1 MKFGA
6 PDRDSGARSW
16 RRPKTE
22 ARYSPAVCLGA
33 HKDVVTDRP
42 HKDLISTSH
51 VERSNASF
59 RMYMR
64 RYTRLTNAH
73 SKTFENHCHMVALHT
88 VWYNFARINGAM
100 KVSPAMAANLTQ
112 RLWSM
117 SDIVALIDKAAPAT
131 TKRGP

>member
-1 MKFGA
+1 
-6 PDRDSGARSW
+6 
-16 RRPKTE
+16 
-22 ARYSPAVCLGA
+22 
-33 HKDVVTDRP
+33 
-42 HKDLISTSH
+42 
-51 VERSNASF
+51 
-59 RMYMR
+59 MR

-73 SKTFENHCHMVALHT
+73 SKKFENHCHMVALHP

-131 TKRGP
+131 TKRGPYKKRGEQEVT